1 MFRVLQCKLFAR
13 YDWLVV
19 VIGFEFASAPAC
31 EGSQYFKVNHSTSA
45 SCSRNIALKQELK
58 LIILLRDSD
67 LQFKARRFR
76 HE

>member
-67 LQFKARRFR
+67 
-76 HE
+76 